1 MPLIQKSLFTV
12 KHLVTHHLVACC
24 LVAYCSLLALPIKS
38 ASAATDNQNHIVVT
52 IKPLYS
58 LVAHLTDGIETPVLL
73 MKQAQSP
80 HHYNMRPSERRL
92 LANARM
98 IVWIGPQME
107 SYLNKV
113 IQQQSV
119 IKVQALQAKDI
130 VLYTARNSDHQSSA
144 HQSSGHL
151 HSDHATVDPHI
162 WLSAKNAIAISKH
175 ISEQL
180 ILNDPAH
187 TEKYEHNLQNLI
199 TKITLTSAQTKSD
212 LKTSIQPFIAHHDAF
227 QYFEKEHGLNYIDSV
242 TTGEETGTSLKQL
255 KRIKEQIRN
264 NNIQC
269 VVFQPPRPDIINTIT
284 NQTTIKTAALD
295 PLGLNIKNHKNAW
308 FEIIEHT
315 TLNFKHCL
323 TP

>member
-1 MPLIQKSLFTV
+1 MPLILKSLFILKYLAV
-12 KHLVTHHLVACC
+12 CC
-24 LVAYCSLLALPIKS
+24 LLLALPINS
-38 ASAATDNQNHIVVT
+38 ASAETDNSNHIVVT

-80 HHYNMRPSERRL
+80 HHYNIRPSERRL

-107 SYLNKV
+107 SYLTKV

-119 IKVQALQAKDI
+119 IKVQALQAKGI
-130 VLYTARNSDHQSSA
+130 VLYTSRNSDHQPSA
-144 HQSSGHL
+144 QQPSEHR
-151 HSDHATVDPHI
+151 HSEHDTIDPHI
-162 WLSAKNAIAISKH
+162 WLSAKNTIAISRH

-180 ILNDPAH
+180 ILSDPAN
-187 TEKYEHNLQNLI
+187 TKKYEHNLRNLI
-199 TKITLTSAQTKSD
+199 TKIILTSEQSKSE
-212 LKTSIQPFIAHHDAF
+212 LKTSTQPFIAHHDAF
-227 QYFEKEHGLNYIDSV
+227 QYFEKEHSLNYIDSV
-242 TTGEETGTSLKQL
+242 ITGEETGISLKQL
-255 KRIKEQIRN
+255 SHIKEQIRN

-269 VVFQPPRPDIINTIT
+269 MVFQPPKPDIIKTLT
-284 NQTTIKTAALD
+284 ERTTIKTAALD
-295 PLGLNIKNHKNAW
+295 PLGLDIKNHKNAW